1 MKETSFIINLSR
13 GPVINEEDLE
23 MALENKMIA
32 GAGLSFSKQQI
43 DSGAVPVRRSRS
55 LRGRGRLMNLQCI
68 TPTTFVSDFV
78 LLRTPAVGVRRCLSF
93 SPLFFDCYV
102 ILISSNTWTL

>member
-1 MKETSFIINLSR
+1 
-13 GPVINEEDLE
+13 
-23 MALENKMIA
+23 
-32 GAGLSFSKQQI
+32 
-43 DSGAVPVRRSRS
+43 
-55 LRGRGRLMNLQCI
+55 MNLQYI

-102 ILISSNTWTL
+102 ILISSNTWTLQDEEVKNQTLFIYKQDFEKKNKHCDYPNYEMLFD